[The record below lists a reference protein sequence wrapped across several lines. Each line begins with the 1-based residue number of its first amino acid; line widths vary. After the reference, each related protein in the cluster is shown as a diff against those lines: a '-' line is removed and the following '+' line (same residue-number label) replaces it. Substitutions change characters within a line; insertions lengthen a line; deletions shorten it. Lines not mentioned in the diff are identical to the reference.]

1 MILPVA
7 RYIAVDVLYSR
18 RFLAPLLA
26 HSTVLAVLF
35 SNDPGALPSPW
46 AASVLVLYPISAWC
60 AIMIANCEEPVQ
72 RTITLVAAGGW
83 PRVLAGVL
91 AVCVLGDLALAAL
104 SVLWGVLT
112 TGSPYTWSTAA
123 VGVLAH
129 LASALT
135 GTTVGL
141 LCARPVIQNPSTSL
155 LLVVGVLIL
164 TATQSWLPPAG
175 WAVAALT
182 RPDRDPMPLLSLDTG
197 LAAGLA
203 CMATMASVLAARR
216 R

>member
-1 MILPVA
+1 VILPVV
-7 RYIAVDVLYSR
+7 RYVAVDVLHSR

-26 HSTVLAVLF
+26 YATVLAVLF
-35 SNDPGALPSPW
+35 SGDPGALPSPW

-60 AIMIANCEEPVQ
+60 AVTIANCEEPVQ

-91 AVCVLGDLALAAL
+91 AVCVLGDLALVAL

-112 TGSPYTWSTAA
+112 TGSPTWST
-123 VGVLAH
+123 VVIGVLAH

-141 LCARPVIQNPSTSL
+141 LCARPVIQHPSTSL
-155 LLVVGVLIL
+155 LLVVGVVIL
-164 TATQSWLPPAG
+164 TATQPWLPPVG
-175 WAVAALT
+175 WAVEALSK
-182 RPDRDPMPLLSLDTG
+182 PDRDPIPLLFLDAG
-197 LAAGLA
+197 LAAVLA
-203 CMATMASVLAARR
+203 CAATMVSVVVARR